1 MAKGSVNGSWSVSGT
16 SETSYT
22 LSCSGS
28 YSFGAWYLWG
38 VRVTCYIGGS
48 QVATNAGY
56 TTGKYQTTASCSGSR
71 TISRTHSDQSIYCEV
86 KSWGETVDGIG
97 SVGESDSTGGW
108 ITVPAKRS
116 FTVSYNANGGSG
128 APGSQT
134 KWYGEN
140 LTLSSSKPT
149 RTGYTF
155 AGWNTSSNGSGTNYG
170 SGATYSGNSGMTL
183 YAKWTA
189 NTWGVTYDANGG
201 TGAPE
206 KQVKTYGVD
215 LTLSSTKPTRKDYN
229 FLGWG
234 TSASA
239 TTVSYAAGAKYK
251 TNAAVTLYAIWELAW
266 VAPDI
271 SNLSISRTDE
281 NGVLSEDGT
290 NIKVSFD
297 WTVDKLYDLTS
308 ITVRYKKTEDAEY
321 GDPVTVQGAST
332 EKQGTVNA
340 IVGSN
345 SISTEYA
352 YDVYITVSDANGST
366 VQIRSIGSKYYTMD
380 FKAGGKGIALGKPA
394 TKDNKIEF
402 GLPTL
407 FSKNVS
413 IDKNASLS
421 VNMDRSKSIFFNH
434 SDDDSIASEIYVGYD
449 TYTPTSQSTKAA
461 RGYPS
466 LRAYNYFHTGV
477 FNPNTGVES
486 IRETINKF
494 GLGFDN
500 NQNAVYSISH
510 PKAFRDALGMGKLL
524 WSGSLSI
531 GGSVTIS
538 DLPKYTVFGAN
549 FFAQKNA
556 ECLYGYRVEG
566 GTTLCLSAIRAFA
579 GEIIWTA
586 AASFT
591 ISGSKLTYDAGN
603 SKKFVTSGGVVS
615 HNAYGSMLAL
625 YGFA

>member
-28 YSFGAWYLWG
+28 YSFGPWYLWG
-38 VRVTCYIGGS
+38 VRVTCYIGGT

-86 KSWGETVDGIG
+86 KSWGETVNGIG

-189 NTWGVTYDANGG
+189 NTWAVTYDANGG

-215 LTLSSTKPTRKDYN
+215 LALSSTKPTRKDYN

-239 TTVSYAAGAKYK
+239 TTVAYAAGAKYK
-251 TNAAVTLYAIWELAW
+251 TNAAVNLYAIWELAW
-266 VAPDI
+266 VAPKI
-271 SNLSISRTDE
+271 YNLVASRVDV
-281 NGVLSEDGT
+281 NGTLSEDGT
-290 NIKVSFD
+290 YIKVSFD
-297 WTVDKLYDLTS
+297 WKIDALYDLASIVITYKIAAGKYDPGTS
-308 ITVRYKKTEDAEY
+308 
-321 GDPVTVQGAST
+321 VTVDAAG
-332 EKQGTVNA
+332 KN
-340 IVGSN
+340 GSVAKIIG
-345 SISTEYA
+345 SGEISTEYS
-352 YDVYITVSDANGST
+352 YNIDVTVSDLNGST
-366 VQIRSIGSKYYTMD
+366 TAASSIGSKSYTID
-380 FKAGGKGIALGKPA
+380 FKSGGTGIAFGKPA
-394 TKDNKIEF
+394 VYSDRFECD
-402 GLPTL
+402 
-407 FSKNVS
+407 FSSYFNDWVQFRNY
-413 IDKNASLS
+413 IDVRADKFIINASNRK
-421 VNMDRSKSIFFNH
+421 NMEYRLISMRDNAGSFLQGGIYVEQTSTKNSAHPYDPGVWLIFKA
-434 SDDDSIASEIYVGYD
+434 STSEIRVGYD
-449 TYTPTSQSTKAA
+449 PNDASKAM
-461 RGYPS
+461 Y
-466 LRAYNYFHTGV
+466 
-477 FNPNTGVES
+477 
-486 IRETINKF
+486 
-494 GLGFDN
+494 GLSD
-500 NQNAVYSISH
+500 

-591 ISGSKLTYDAGN
+591 ISGSKLTYVAGN
-603 SKKFVTSGGVVS
+603 AKKFVTSGGVVS
-615 HNAYGSMLAL
+615 HNAYGSMLEL